1 MPKYLISLDLGG
13 TWMKGA
19 LAHAQDGPGYAVC
32 GHSPILKTLRRPNPL
47 GATRNAAE
55 FATQVADFC
64 RELTGGDSPA
74 SVVAATAGE
83 VDAAGKA
90 YLCAGAHLGV
100 MGTAPWV
107 DLLARNFNAPIK
119 LINDAEAFLL
129 GAAGKGFVPTDR
141 DTGSLVIGTGLG
153 FTIARK
159 GRWWKPARRLLH
171 LGAVEAGEGDY
182 NRLLSAVRAGERNVF
197 SGDHADEMSRLQY
210 LDALAGTIA
219 TAAHLFHLEVILLGG
234 GAIDAAR
241 SAGIEL
247 APAMMERLPQR
258 LLPGYSCPEIIA
270 LEDANQ
276 TTLEGAMALAA
287 GDLAAESARFT
298 RDFSSIATETGTA
311 GPAIETLSPQ
321 EIVHRLAREEAE
333 ASERFQTQAPVLA
346 QGSEM
351 IAEAIRQG
359 NRVIYLGA
367 GTSGRVGALD
377 AVEIPCTFGL
387 ASDRFLAVIAGGV
400 ADAALTIED
409 QFEEDSSSVADLILL
424 GLRPGDVVVGISAS
438 GTAFF
443 VRSGLGFAKAVG
455 AETIL
460 IHEAGMAGLEDQL
473 ASLSIRLESG
483 PEAITGSTRM
493 KAGTATKKALNILST
508 TSMIL
513 LGKVRGG
520 EMIDLNCCN
529 AKLRERAVRI
539 LMKLGDITREDA
551 VDRLQKMNYNLR
563 EALESSQP

>member
-1 MPKYLISLDLGG
+1 M
-13 TWMKGA
+13 T
-19 LAHAQDGPGYAVC
+19 
-32 GHSPILKTLRRPNPL
+32 
-47 GATRNAAE
+47 
-55 FATQVADFC
+55 
-64 RELTGGDSPA
+64 
-74 SVVAATAGE
+74 
-83 VDAAGKA
+83 
-90 YLCAGAHLGV
+90 
-100 MGTAPWV
+100 
-107 DLLARNFNAPIK
+107 
-119 LINDAEAFLL
+119 
-129 GAAGKGFVPTDR
+129 
-141 DTGSLVIGTGLG
+141 
-153 FTIARK
+153 RK

-171 LGAVEAGEGDY
+171 LGAVETGEGDY

-197 SGDHADEMSRLQY
+197 SGNRAEEANRLQY
-210 LDALAGTIA
+210 LDGLAGTIA
-219 TAAHLFHLEVILLGG
+219 TAAHLFHLELILLGG

-241 SAGIEL
+241 SAGIDL
-247 APAMMERLPQR
+247 ASAMMERLPQR
-258 LLPGYSCPEIIA
+258 LLPGYSCPEVIA

-276 TTLEGAMALAA
+276 TILEGAMALAA
-287 GDLAAESARFT
+287 GDLAAESTRFT
-298 RDFSSIATETGTA
+298 RAFSSITTETGTA
-311 GPAIETLSPQ
+311 GPGIETLSPQ
-321 EIVHRLAREEAE
+321 EIVRRLAREEAE
-333 ASERFQTQAPVLA
+333 ASERFRTQAPKMA

-351 IAEAIRQG
+351 IAQAIRRG

-387 ASDRFLAVIAGGV
+387 APDRFLAVIAGGI

-409 QFEEDSSSVADLILL
+409 QSEEDTSSVADLILL

-460 IHEAGMAGLEDQL
+460 IHEAGLAGQEDQL
-473 ASLSIRLESG
+473 AGLSIRLESG

-513 LGKVRGG
+513 LGKVRSG

-529 AKLRERAVRI
+529 AKLRERAIRI
-539 LMKLGDITREDA
+539 LMQLGEITREDA
-551 VDRLQKMNYNLR
+551 TNRLQKVNYNLR
-563 EALESSQP
+563 EALELAHP